1 MIRLLR
7 LSVALRQ
14 QLRHADVLAAR
25 KREKLLAEGGLMQK
39 IDRPGIDLHQHIL
52 GHQLIQVVSLHRKT
66 PGEIAGGKD
75 LAQIIRI
82 KKIGLILQKS
92 QQFRFTHRIPPLRL
106 SGAYDA
112 GNPPG
117 VGA

>member
-1 MIRLLR
+1 
-7 LSVALRQ
+7 
-14 QLRHADVLAAR
+14 
-25 KREKLLAEGGLMQK
+25 MQK

-52 GHQLIQVVSLHRKT
+52 GHQLIQVVAGGVSLHRKT